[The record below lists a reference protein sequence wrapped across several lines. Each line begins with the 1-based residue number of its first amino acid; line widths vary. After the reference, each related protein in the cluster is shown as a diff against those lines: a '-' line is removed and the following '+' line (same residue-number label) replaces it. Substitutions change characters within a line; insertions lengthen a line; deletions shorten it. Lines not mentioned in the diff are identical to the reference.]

1 MAITK
6 TQPSAPNKRRQP
18 RTSSAQPQQPNT
30 SVMSE
35 LAQKRKDDMDG
46 FLQLGVALCVFAKQY
61 PDAGAIA
68 MHGGQL
74 TRALARRADQ
84 EEKLGKILD
93 YLGVIGPYSEIL
105 AAALPLALQLAANH
119 GRVPAEAVA
128 QFGVVPPQMLETKVK
143 LEIKQQQA
151 KMLEELQAQEARVAE
166 MQVETPSL
174 FTPPN
179 GKVQDT
185 VGNPAN

>member
-6 TQPSAPNKRRQP
+6 SQTTAPKRRGTP
-18 RTSSAQPQQPNT
+18 RQSSANPVQT

-35 LAQKRKDDMDG
+35 LAQKRKNDMDG
-46 FLQLGVALCVFAKQY
+46 FLQIGVALCVFAKQY

-68 MHGGQL
+68 LHGGQL
-74 TRALARRADQ
+74 TAALARRADQ
-84 EEKLGKILD
+84 EERLGKILD

-105 AAALPLALQLAANH
+105 SAALPLMLQLAANH

-128 QFGVVPPQMLETKVK
+128 QFGVVPPKMLETRVK
-143 LEIKQQQA
+143 LEIAQQQA
-151 KMLEELQAQEARVAE
+151 AMMEELKAQEAKLE
-166 MQVETPSL
+166 EQGISLGQV

-179 GKVQDT
+179 GKVQQP

>member
-1 MAITK
+1 
-6 TQPSAPNKRRQP
+6 
-18 RTSSAQPQQPNT
+18 
-30 SVMSE
+30 MSE
-35 LAQKRKDDMDG
+35 LAQKRKNDMDG
-46 FLQLGVALCVFAKQY
+46 FLQIGVALCVFTKQY

-74 TRALARRADQ
+74 TAALARRADQ

-105 AAALPLALQLAANH
+105 SAALPLMLQLAANH
-119 GRVPAEAVA
+119 GRVPPEAVA
-128 QFGVVPPQMLETKVK
+128 QFGVVPPQMLETQVK
-143 LEIKQQQA
+143 LEIAARQA
-151 KMLEELQAQEARVAE
+151 EMMEELKAREAKLAEQGINVAS
-166 MQVETPSL
+166 V

-179 GKVQDT
+179 GKVQQP